1 MEETNSSPHV
11 VPTGDG
17 FTKSRTATFFPRFA
31 ASFKIIKQKQ
41 TTVILSML
49 VNDMFSR
56 FHVLE
61 IYIKYKSDQ

>member
-41 TTVILSML
+41 TIILSML
-49 VNDMFSR
+49 VNDTFSR